1 MLLKHSFFCEK
12 VNQSLTYS
20 FARSVINIY
29 THCKLWQTQTHSAEL
44 GLSGVPCCWVCFFW
58 AFLRGGGCWVT
69 TIPSCY
75 CCLERLLHALHLL
88 SCQVRSVLHI
98 DPLWYGKT
106 WKKKL
111 TRLPVTWH
119 LSREADGEWRRKE
132 RGKEMPHLLCE
143 ECNRKI
149 TAFRNLFE
157 F

>member
-58 AFLRGGGCWVT
+58 AFFEGGGCWVT

-106 WKKKL
+106 WKKIDA
-111 TRLPVTWH
+111 VACDMAFI
-119 LSREADGEWRRKE
+119 SRVWRRVKE
-132 RGKEMPHLLCE
+132 KRKREGDAPFAMRGV
-143 ECNRKI
+143 
-149 TAFRNLFE
+149 
-157 F
+157 

>member
-29 THCKLWQTQTHSAEL
+29 THCKLWQTQTHIAEL

-58 AFLRGGGCWVT
+58 AFLRGEGAEWLPFRHVIAVWKDCFTLFISSLAKLGVFYT
-69 TIPSCY
+69 LTHFGM
-75 CCLERLLHALHLL
+75 EKHE
-88 SCQVRSVLHI
+88 
-98 DPLWYGKT
+98 
-106 WKKKL
+106 KKKL

>member
-44 GLSGVPCCWVCFFW
+44 GLSGVPCCWVCFFLS
-58 AFLRGGGCWVT
+58 FLEGGGCWVT

-106 WKKKL
+106 WKKKIDA
-111 TRLPVTWH
+111 VACDMAFI
-119 LSREADGEWRRKE
+119 SRGWRRVKE
-132 RGKEMPHLLCE
+132 KRKREGDAPFAMRGV
-143 ECNRKI
+143 
-149 TAFRNLFE
+149 
-157 F
+157 